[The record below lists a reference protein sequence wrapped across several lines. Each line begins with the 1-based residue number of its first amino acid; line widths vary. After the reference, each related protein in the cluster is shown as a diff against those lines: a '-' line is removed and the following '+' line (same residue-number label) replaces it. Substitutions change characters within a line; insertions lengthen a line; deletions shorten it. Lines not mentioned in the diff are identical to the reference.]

1 MTFTSL
7 FFILI
12 IFPFF
17 LIFSLFDHSAEYKNM
32 ILIITSLLFFAWGKP
47 IICLVMLLSFVLDF
61 ILGILCQKKYP
72 RSIKIIALLA
82 DLIFN
87 IGFYFA
93 VNFTDFSQNFKT
105 GSNIDLIFPLFS
117 AIYFARGFL
126 YVYSIFCDD
135 TKAEKNI
142 FCLMT
147 YTINFQLLNPAMFI
161 EYKDIAPQIRQR
173 KTDIS
178 RIKQGIFVIIFG
190 LCKCVILANIMQI
203 VYSYAKDGYILDML
217 IKSLAMFAG
226 IYFYLSGSADISS
239 GIGLTTGFKYS
250 KTFNTLK
257 KIPKTIFCFFAMLFI
272 FIQDNFFDKY
282 INSLKSCFVYHNII
296 SAKMLNGIKLNLLIC
311 LFIIIYF
318 IAYGKI
324 KRLDFFEKL
333 ENKSEKTFA
342 ISKIIQII
350 AMVILFFVCIVIMSQ
365 GGILA

>member
-17 LIFSLFDHSAEYKNM
+17 LIFNLFDHSAEYKNM

-105 GSNIDLIFPLFS
+105 GNNLLFPLFS
-117 AIYFARGFL
+117 AIYFTRGFL

-147 YTINFQLLNPAMFI
+147 YAINFQLLNPAMFI
-161 EYKDIAPQIRQR
+161 EYKDIAQQIRQR

-190 LCKCVILANIMQI
+190 LSKCVILANTMQI

-217 IKSLAMFAG
+217 IKSLAMLAG
-226 IYFYLSGSADISS
+226 IYFYLSGIADISS

-257 KIPKTIFCFFAMLFI
+257 KIPKIIFCFFAMLFI

-282 INSLKSCFVYHNII
+282 INSLKSYFVYHNII

-318 IAYGKI
+318 IVCNKI
-324 KRLDFFEKL
+324 KRFAVDFFEKL

-342 ISKIIQII
+342 ISKTIQII
-350 AMVILFFVCIVIMSQ
+350 AMAILFFVCIVIMSQ